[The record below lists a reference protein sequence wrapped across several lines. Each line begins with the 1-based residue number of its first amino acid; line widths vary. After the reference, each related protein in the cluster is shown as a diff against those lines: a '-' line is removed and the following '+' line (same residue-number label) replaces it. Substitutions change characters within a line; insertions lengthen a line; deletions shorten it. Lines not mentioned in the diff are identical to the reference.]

1 MVFQV
6 KLCKSGNQFDVDES
20 ETVLDAA
27 LRSGY
32 VISYSC
38 RSGSCGS
45 CKARIVSG
53 SVDYGDYS
61 GNVLTESDH
70 EQGFALL
77 CQAHPLEDLVV
88 DAREVTV
95 AEGIEIKL
103 LPCRVTRLQR
113 LNHDVMGVSLK
124 LPQNKQFNYLAGQYI
139 DILLR
144 DGRRRSFSIAN
155 TPRPDG
161 DLQLHVRLV
170 PGGFFTHQIFNTM
183 KKRDLLRFEGPLGTF
198 FLRQD
203 SDRPVILMAGG
214 TGFAPIKAI
223 IEQAIER
230 NIERPMHLFW
240 GVRSEADLYMDD
252 LARQW
257 SDQHPHILYT
267 PVLSEAGP
275 EPVRVTQARNTGWV
289 HDAVVERYPD
299 LSRHEVYMSGPPPMI
314 DAGYSAFEEK
324 GLPGENLFFDS
335 FEFAADVPRT

>member
-6 KLCKSGNQFDVDES
+6 KLSKSGNQFEVDES
-20 ETVLDAA
+20 ETVLAAA

-32 VISYSC
+32 VLPYSC

-45 CKARIVSG
+45 CKARIISG
-53 SVDYGDYS
+53 RIGYGDYN
-61 GNVLTESDH
+61 GNILTASDH
-70 EQGFALL
+70 EQGIALL
-77 CQAHPLEDLVV
+77 CQAHPLENLIV

-95 AEGIEIKL
+95 SEGIEIKL
-103 LPCRVTRLQR
+103 LPCRVIRLER
-113 LNHDVMGVSLK
+113 LNHDVMGMSLK
-124 LPQNKQFNYLAGQYI
+124 LPQNQQFNYLAGQYI

-155 TPRPDG
+155 MPGQDG
-161 DLQLHVRLV
+161 ELQLHARLV

-183 KKRDLLRFEGPLGTF
+183 KERDLLRFQGPLGTF
-198 FLRQD
+198 FLRLD
-203 SDRPVILMAGG
+203 SDRPVILVAGG

-223 IEQAIER
+223 VEQAIER
-230 NIERPMHLFW
+230 KSKRPMHLFW
-240 GVRSEADLYMDD
+240 GVRSEQDLYMDD

-257 SDQHPHILYT
+257 SDQHAHIRYT

-275 EPVRVTQARNTGWV
+275 EPNGTWQTGWV

-314 DAGYSAFEEK
+314 DAGYSAFEER
-324 GLPGENLFFDS
+324 GLPAEYLFFDS
-335 FEFAADVPRT
+335 FEFADDVPRT

>member
-1 MVFQV
+1 MAFQV
-6 KLCKSGNQFDVDES
+6 KLCNSGRQFDVDES
-20 ETVLDAA
+20 ETVLAAA

-32 VISYSC
+32 VIPYSC

-61 GNVLTESDH
+61 GNVLTEADH
-70 EQGFALL
+70 EQGIALL
-77 CQAHPLEDLVV
+77 CQARPLEDLVV

-103 LPCRVTRLQR
+103 LPCRVSRLQR
-113 LNHDVMGVSLK
+113 LNHDVMGVSLQLPRNK
-124 LPQNKQFNYLAGQYI
+124 LFNYLAGQYI

-144 DGRRRSFSIAN
+144 DGRHRSFSVAN
-155 TPRPDG
+155 MPRQDD

-170 PGGFFTHQIFNTM
+170 PGGFFTQQIFNTM
-183 KKRDLLRFEGPLGTF
+183 KERDLLRFQGPLGTF
-198 FLRQD
+198 FLRED

-223 IEQAIER
+223 IEAAIEH

-240 GVRSEADLYMDD
+240 GARGEQDLYMDD

-257 SDQHPHILYT
+257 ADRHAHIRYT

-275 EPVRVTQARNTGWV
+275 EPARAGKIGWV
-289 HDAVVERYPD
+289 HEAVVERYPD

-314 DAGYSAFEEK
+314 DAGCSAFEQT